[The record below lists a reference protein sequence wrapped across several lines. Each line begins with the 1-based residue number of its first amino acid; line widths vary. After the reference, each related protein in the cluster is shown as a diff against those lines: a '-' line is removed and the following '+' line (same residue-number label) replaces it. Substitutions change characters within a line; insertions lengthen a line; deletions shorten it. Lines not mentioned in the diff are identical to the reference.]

1 MPVFLGNTTT
11 LYCCTAR
18 SGDDERRARFSFL
31 LCFGKGDA
39 IVSKWYFVVKSYE
52 LSVLLPENF
61 LDEDNF
67 PDGKMTDANIKKRIK
82 ALDKKADAEELA
94 VLQKYLDLK
103 GDISLNKKLIKE
115 RKYDLLTALL
125 VKYANLSEEDIKR
138 LVIEKKW
145 FASLGS
151 RLDGEMQRISQQLT
165 SKVSA
170 LAERYAQ
177 TLPEIDAEIADLEA
191 KVTAHLKQMGY

>member
-1 MPVFLGNTTT
+1 MTKELERKKMIIAMEYIARQINDEDVFSEWVVLGV
-11 LYCCTAR
+11 AD
-18 SGDDERRARFSFL
+18 GDINYGEFNPETVDE
-31 LCFGKGDA
+31 
-39 IVSKWYFVVKSYE
+39 YY
-52 LSVLLPENF
+52 
-61 LDEDNF
+61 LDDDNF

-82 ALDKKADAEELA
+82 SLDKKADAEELA

-125 VKYANLSEEDIKR
+125 VKYAALSEEDIKR

-191 KVTAHLKQMGY
+191 KVAAHLKQMGY

>member
-1 MPVFLGNTTT
+1 MLVQNETQL
-11 LYCCTAR
+11 A
-18 SGDDERRARFSFL
+18 
-31 LCFGKGDA
+31 
-39 IVSKWYFVVKSYE
+39 E
-52 LSVLLPENF
+52 LVEEQAENY

-67 PDGKMTDANIKKRIK
+67 PDGKVTDANIKKRMK
-82 ALDKKADAEELA
+82 ALDKKTDADEIA

-115 RKYDLLTALL
+115 CKYDLLTALV
-125 VKYANLSEEDIKR
+125 VKYADLSEADIKR
-138 LVIEKKW
+138 LVIERKW
-145 FASLGS
+145 FASLAL
-151 RLDGEMQRISQQLT
+151 RLDGEMQHISQQLT

-191 KVTAHLKQMGY
+191 KVAAHLKQMGY

>member
-1 MPVFLGNTTT
+1 MLSQNEAQ
-11 LYCCTAR
+11 LA
-18 SGDDERRARFSFL
+18 
-31 LCFGKGDA
+31 
-39 IVSKWYFVVKSYE
+39 E
-52 LSVLLPENF
+52 LIEEQTENY

-67 PDGKMTDANIKKRIK
+67 PDSKMTDANIKKRIK
-82 ALDKKADAEELA
+82 VLNKKADAEELA

-125 VKYANLSEEDIKR
+125 VKYADLSEEDIKR

-151 RLDGEMQRISQQLT
+151 RLDGEMQRISQGLT

>member
-1 MPVFLGNTTT
+1 M
-11 LYCCTAR
+11 
-18 SGDDERRARFSFL
+18 
-31 LCFGKGDA
+31 
-39 IVSKWYFVVKSYE
+39 
-52 LSVLLPENF
+52 
-61 LDEDNF
+61 
-67 PDGKMTDANIKKRIK
+67 
-82 ALDKKADAEELA
+82 
-94 VLQKYLDLK
+94 LQKYLDLK

-125 VKYANLSEEDIKR
+125 VKYADLSEEDIKR
-138 LVIEKKW
+138 LVIDKKW

-151 RLDGEMQRISQQLT
+151 RLDGEMQRISQCLT

-191 KVTAHLKQMGY
+191 KVAAHLKQMGY